1 MTQPARFA
9 LHQPLFETKV
19 PIARPALPD
28 WSAIEADFKSVLASG
43 IVTKGPHGRA
53 FEAAVAEHLSVR
65 HAVAVSSGTTGLM
78 LAYQAL
84 GLSAEV
90 IVPSFTFMATVSA
103 LVWAGATPVFADIDY
118 ATGNIAPASA
128 EAAITPKTS
137 AIVAV
142 HNAGNPADI
151 DELLALAKRYELRVI
166 FDAAHA
172 LGSQHQGRAVG
183 AQGDAHVFSLS
194 PTKLVVAGDGGIVA
208 TNHDEVAE
216 KIRMGREYGNR
227 GDYDS
232 EFPGI
237 NARLPE
243 LNALLAE
250 HSLLQL
256 EAAVHHR
263 NRVASVYEQALAKLP
278 GIGFQRIV
286 PGNRSSYK
294 DFAITIDEERF
305 GLNRDQLAT
314 VLAADNIDT
323 RTYFDPPVHRQH
335 AYRRHAPPNGAL
347 PMTERLAATILNL
360 PIWSDMS
367 LDIAE
372 KICFAIEHAHLKADS
387 VRGRSLQ
394 AAGV

>member
-9 LHQPLFETKV
+9 LHQPMFETQV

-28 WSAIEADFKSVLASG
+28 WPAIEASFKSVLASG
-43 IVTKGPHGRA
+43 ILTKGPHGRA
-53 FEAAVAEHLSVR
+53 LEAAVAEYLGVR

-84 GLSAEV
+84 ELSDEV

-103 LVWAGATPVFADIDY
+103 LVWVGATPVFADIDY
-118 ATGNIAPASA
+118 ATGNIDPASA
-128 EAAITPKTS
+128 KAAITPKTS

-151 DELLALAKRYELRVI
+151 DELLALAKRFGLRVI

-172 LGSQHQGRAVG
+172 LGSQHQGRNVG
-183 AQGDAHVFSLS
+183 PQGDAHMFSLS

-237 NARLPE
+237 NARLSE
-243 LNALLAE
+243 LNALLAQ
-250 HSLLQL
+250 HSLSRL

-263 NRVASVYEQALAKLP
+263 NRIASVYEQKLAKLP

-294 DFAITIDEERF
+294 DFAITIDAEEF
-305 GLNRDQLAT
+305 GLSRDELVT
-314 VLAADNIDT
+314 SLAADNVDT

-335 AYRRHAPPNGAL
+335 AYRRYAPPNGAL
-347 PMTERLAATILNL
+347 RMTERLAATILNL

-372 KICFAIEHAHLKADS
+372 KICFAVERAHLHAGS
-387 VRGRSLQ
+387 IRGRSLQ
-394 AAGV
+394 ASVV